1 MARSTESI
9 RVPPHSVEAEQSL
22 LGGLL
27 IDGRA
32 WDDVADIVTDDDFY
46 RNDHRLIFAAIRNL
60 SGEGAPVDAVTI
72 GEYLSRHA
80 KLDEI
85 GGMAYLGDLVS
96 NTSGASNIKSYAG
109 IIRERSILRQLVQVS
124 TDIGSFAFNT
134 EGRSSAEILDIAEQK
149 VFDIAEQGARG
160 NKGYRPIKDLLG
172 AVTERIDML
181 YHNDS
186 ACTGLPTGF
195 TDLDHKTSGLQP
207 ADLVIIAGRPSMGK
221 TSFVMNL
228 VEHAAIKSRQAV
240 AVFSLEMPGEA
251 LVMRLLSSLGRID
264 QQKVRSGKLSDDD
277 WPRLTSAMS
286 LLGDAPIYIDDTPAL
301 SPSELRARARRIK
314 REHGSLGLIV
324 IDYLQLMQNPGS
336 ENRTNEI
343 SEISRGLK
351 ALAKE
356 LEVPVIALSQLNRGL
371 EQRPNKRPIMSDL
384 RESGAIEQDAD
395 LIAFIYRDEVYNEDS
410 PDKGIA
416 EIIIG
421 KQRNGPIGTVR
432 LTFLGQ
438 YTRFENYVNEGYD
451 SEAYA

>member
-336 ENRTNEI
+336 EN
-343 SEISRGLK
+343 
-351 ALAKE
+351 
-356 LEVPVIALSQLNRGL
+356 
-371 EQRPNKRPIMSDL
+371 
-384 RESGAIEQDAD
+384 
-395 LIAFIYRDEVYNEDS
+395 
-410 PDKGIA
+410 
-416 EIIIG
+416 
-421 KQRNGPIGTVR
+421 
-432 LTFLGQ
+432 
-438 YTRFENYVNEGYD
+438 
-451 SEAYA
+451 